1 MAHELAGALQQ
12 AGRIRQRC
20 AVKEPH
26 VYMRSEY
33 IDVAEGRIAQ
43 TCNRT
48 AVMQDLPDFV
58 PHFRMTSNH
67 SCAMAPNSP
76 PCSFI
81 HASMAGSRSTAPL
94 NRSNSVSHR
103 RSIFAFG
110 IYVTGP
116 PTRGTKEIGPQ
127 KRRCCRECF

>member
-1 MAHELAGALQQ
+1 MSEYAVSMNLLSDAASVAVPGLSFTWRMNLPVPCNKR
-12 AGRIRQRC
+12 RIRQRS

-81 HASMAGSRSTAPL
+81 HASMADRKSTRL
-94 NRSNSVSHR
+94 NSSH
-103 RSIFAFG
+103 
-110 IYVTGP
+110 
-116 PTRGTKEIGPQ
+116 Q
-127 KRRCCRECF
+127 